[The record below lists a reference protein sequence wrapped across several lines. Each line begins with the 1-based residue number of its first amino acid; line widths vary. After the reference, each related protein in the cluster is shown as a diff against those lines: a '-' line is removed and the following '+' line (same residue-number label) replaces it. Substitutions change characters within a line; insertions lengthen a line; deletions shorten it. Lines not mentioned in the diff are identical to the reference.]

1 MKLLLGLHLKSDP
14 FATSQPWSIYHAT
27 SGSTQA
33 TFLEDISSMTSKSQE
48 PKGTI
53 DRNTLQVRKS
63 CNS

>member
-1 MKLLLGLHLKSDP
+1 MKLLQGLHLKSDP

-27 SGSTQA
+27 SGGTQD
-33 TFLEDISSMTSKSQE
+33 TFLEDISSVTSKLQE
-48 PKGTI
+48 PKGPI